1 MLAAWVA
8 ALFSAFALSAAFGG
22 AWSADYATPG
32 SDSKAAADA
41 LVERFPARSPDTVD
55 VVWRTADAS
64 RVDGFLREAGTL
76 PGLAAASEP
85 EVSPDGQVAVAR
97 LPVTMPPADVPAA
110 TGERLLEL
118 GAAAHVELGGQ
129 VIQVAQQGPISS
141 ELVGLGVAGLVL
153 LIALGTVVAA
163 GPAARC
169 WRCSGSGSP
178 PR

>member
-1 MLAAWVA
+1 MSRLSRLGQFAFRRRRLVLAAWVA

-64 RVDGFLREAGTL
+64 RVGRLPARGGDV

-85 EVSPDGQVAVAR
+85 EISPDGQVAVAR
-97 LPVTMPPADVPAA
+97 LPVTMPPADVP
-110 TGERLLEL
+110 GRDRR
-118 GAAAHVELGGQ
+118 
-129 VIQVAQQGPISS
+129 
-141 ELVGLGVAGLVL
+141 
-153 LIALGTVVAA
+153 
-163 GPAARC
+163 ARC
-169 WRCSGSGSP
+169 WRWAR
-178 PR
+178 PRTWSSAAR